1 MSLPEESPKPTVH
14 RRWTFGAA
22 VVAIIGLVILTVSG
36 LCTGVTGFGMLYA
49 VFSESGSSSANE
61 WAILLGTLGTVA
73 MIGGIPMLVGFLI
86 LRSGWKMRK
95 RE

>member
-1 MSLPEESPKPTVH
+1 MSTPEEYPKPTV
-14 RRWTFGAA
+14 RYRWTVGAA
-22 VVAIIGLVILTVSG
+22 VVAIIGLVILTISG

-61 WAILLGTLGTVA
+61 WATLLGTLGIVA
-73 MIGGIPMLVGFLI
+73 IFGGIPMIVGFLI